1 MCPLPVHPG
10 FSSLLWLI
18 VRWVLEDY
26 CGLGIQQYTL
36 TSSTPVF
43 KCVND
48 HFRGSLTKMNYMI
61 IGGTFVRRIFHIAH
75 INLTMFF
82 FPLSLRKKKTYRDW
96 HAGWWKAL
104 HPSLGRF
111 SASLAVACTLN
122 VAAPRCTRKFRGNI
136 LWREERFEI
145 CEADSPTG
153 IKLFGLEA
161 SINLS
166 MNQSNDRS
174 IHQSISQ
181 SMNLAIYQS
190 IYIPFHLSI
199 YLPTLSYPYIAQ
211 IFELLG
217 QTFSSQ
223 IYILRGTSESD

>member
-82 FPLSLRKKKTYRDW
+82 FPSLSGKKRHIETDMQDDGRPYIHRWGDSARHWLSPAHWTWQHRGAPENFGETYYEGKKGLKFVRLIPPQESNCLVLRHRSIYQWINQMTD
-96 HAGWWKAL
+96 
-104 HPSLGRF
+104 
-111 SASLAVACTLN
+111 
-122 VAAPRCTRKFRGNI
+122 
-136 LWREERFEI
+136 
-145 CEADSPTG
+145 
-153 IKLFGLEA
+153 LF
-161 SINLS
+161 INLS
-166 MNQSNDRS
+166 VNLW
-174 IHQSISQ
+174 IWQSIS
-181 SMNLAIYQS
+181 
-190 IYIPFHLSI
+190 LSI
-199 YLPTLSYPYIAQ
+199 YLSIYPSIYLPYPTLI
-211 IFELLG
+211 
-217 QTFSSQ
+217 
-223 IYILRGTSESD
+223 